1 MTEQEALDLE
11 FEALIFAQE
20 TVKRNPLFRDP
31 NALYA
36 GLYNG
41 FKSGFYTN
49 LIKTKMKLKV
59 FINELQ
65 ATYGAGTLLVA
76 ARDKAEADAVAM
88 NCKNLEFVY
97 WDYDEDGYKY
107 HYSFNSYPHD
117 GWKEMQGVSYE
128 GEPCVL
134 HENHYYE

>member
-1 MTEQEALDLE
+1 
-11 FEALIFAQE
+11 
-20 TVKRNPLFRDP
+20 
-31 NALYA
+31 
-36 GLYNG
+36 
-41 FKSGFYTN
+41 
-49 LIKTKMKLKV
+49 MKLKV

-76 ARDKAEADAVAM
+76 ARNEAEADAVAM
-88 NCKNLEFVY
+88 DCEDLEFVY
-97 WDYDEDGYKY
+97 WNYDDYGNKVHSSYA
-107 HYSFNSYPHD
+107 SYPRD